1 MSSRSRSSSCSNI
14 IMYNLCK
21 PFQSVIKDLVYQPT
35 LTKPFITFISGI
47 HTLYKWLYWGYNSII
62 TDLYIDTFFLVSQP
76 SCLPALR
83 PCSVRLRPFAMPP
96 CRRLSGR
103 RAIWSG
109 LRPSLGVARGQGS
122 STLADR
128 PWTRSGWK
136 TIQTSR

>member
-62 TDLYIDTFFLVSQP
+62 TDLYIDTFFWCPSRLVSQP
-76 SCLPALR
+76 CVPVV
-83 PCSVRLRPFAMPP
+83 SVCVRSP
-96 CRRLSGR
+96 CRHAG
-103 RAIWSG
+103 A
-109 LRPSLGVARGQGS
+109 
-122 STLADR
+122 
-128 PWTRSGWK
+128 
-136 TIQTSR
+136 